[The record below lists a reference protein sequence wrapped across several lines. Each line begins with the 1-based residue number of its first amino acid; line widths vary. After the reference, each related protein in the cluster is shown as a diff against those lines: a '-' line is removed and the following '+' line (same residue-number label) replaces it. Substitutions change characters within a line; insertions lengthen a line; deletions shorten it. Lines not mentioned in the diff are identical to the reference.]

1 MNLDGMDISHHGSNH
16 IDEYLKIDF
25 SYVITV
31 CDHAKVSCSYFPTS
45 AVKHH
50 YNFSEPAKA
59 SRTKE
64 KPMEQFRNMREM
76 IKIYAQQFLH

>member
-25 SYVITV
+25 TYVITV
-31 CDHAKVSCSYFPTS
+31 CDYAKVSCSYFPTS

-50 YNFSEPAKA
+50 YNFPELPKLP
-59 SRTKE
+59 E
-64 KPMEQFRNMREM
+64 KKKSQWNSSA
-76 IKIYAQQFLH
+76 I